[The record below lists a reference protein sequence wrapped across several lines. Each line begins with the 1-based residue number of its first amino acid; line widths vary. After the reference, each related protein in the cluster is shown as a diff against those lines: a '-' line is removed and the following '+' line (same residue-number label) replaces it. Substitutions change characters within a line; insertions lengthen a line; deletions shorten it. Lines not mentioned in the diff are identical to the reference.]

1 MKRKDIR
8 ELHTKDM
15 VELRVLLAG
24 IKEEQF
30 KNKMDQ
36 AQHKLKNTRS
46 LFMKRKDVARILSV
60 IQEKGASK

>member
-15 VELRVLLAG
+15 VELRVLLAD

-36 AQHKLKNTRS
+36 ASHKLKNTRS
-46 LFMKRKDVARILSV
+46 LFGKRKDVARILSV
-60 IQEKGASK
+60 IQEKGVNK